1 MPQLVDTFLE
11 RALKERIEIRFLAI
25 ILAAQAMQRDGSD
38 PLLFIGVAKDK
49 ARRGFIEIVIG
60 ERKHQT
66 IFLGQRS
73 NDPVHKCADEELL
86 TRCVERATWNRERA
100 LDARRQQKTLF

>member
-11 RALKERIEIRFLAI
+11 RALKQRVEIRLLAVE
-25 ILAAQAMQRDGSD
+25 LAAQAVEGDGGD
-38 PLLFIGVAKDK
+38 PLLFIGIAKHK

-60 ERKHQT
+60 ERKNQA

-73 NDPVHKCADEELL
+73 NDPVHKCADEELF
-86 TRCVERATWNRERA
+86 TRCIERATRNRERA
-100 LDARRQQKTLF
+100 LDAGRQQKALF